1 MNTYSIRT
9 TNLTRDFK
17 TVRAVDNLTMEIPSG
32 SVFGFLGPNGAGK
45 TTTLRLLLGLLEP
58 TKGQAEVLG
67 YDTRT
72 QAGYIRQ
79 NSGALLEHTGLY
91 ERLSA
96 YDNLQFYGRVWH
108 MSSSERMSRIEEL
121 LNHLGLWKRRNEIV
135 KTWSR
140 GMKQKLAIA
149 RTLLHRPA
157 LVFFDE
163 PTAGLDPVAAA
174 SLREDITNL
183 AAQDGVTIFLT
194 THNMAE
200 AEKLCHQVG
209 IIREGKLVA
218 IGPLDQIRTQAGKQQ
233 VDIFGRGFTPQVLE
247 TLRKH
252 PGIVNLEQRN
262 QHVTIQHEASMQIA
276 PMVNLLVSGGVE
288 IDEVRK
294 SRASLEETFLE
305 LVEDEEML
313 TLIS

>member
-79 NSGALLEHTGLY
+79 NSGALLEQTGLY

-218 IGPLDQIRTQAGKQQ
+218 IGSLDQIRTQAGKQQ

>member
-1 MNTYSIRT
+1 
-9 TNLTRDFK
+9 
-17 TVRAVDNLTMEIPSG
+17 MEIPSG

-45 TTTLRLLLGLLEP
+45 TTTLRLLLGLIEP

-79 NSGALLEHTGLY
+79 NSGALLEQTGLY

-108 MSSSERMSRIEEL
+108 MSSSERLSRIEEL
-121 LNHLGLWKRRNEIV
+121 LTHLGLWKRRNEIV

-140 GMKQKLAIA
+140 GMKQKLDIA

-183 AAQDGVTIFLT
+183 ASQDGVTIFLT

-218 IGPLDQIRTQAGKQQ
+218 FGPLDQIRTQAGKQQ

-247 TLRKH
+247 TLHKH

-262 QHVTIQHEASMQIA
+262 QHMTIQHEASMQIA

>member
-218 IGPLDQIRTQAGKQQ
+218 IGSLDQIRTQAGKQQ